1 MHSACDPTASVT
13 QGRVLN
19 AEQKGVL
26 LSSLLCLE
34 DGAAVL
40 GPGGSWPS
48 LCSESPTKLSQSSDM
63 QIHPGFPG
71 WSCRIASF
79 LVIHLFLLTT
89 SVYSEAWQLFHT
101 VARESVSQRAP
112 TNHTLGI
119 VGRMAYFCQSR
130 VQKLQGRSL

>member
-1 MHSACDPTASVT
+1 MQNVVNSCFPFINYTQKFYGLHLCGSLCSFDGWDDFCTSHPLMCTVCDPTASVT

-48 LCSESPTKLSQSSDM
+48 L
-63 QIHPGFPG
+63 
-71 WSCRIASF
+71 RIS
-79 LVIHLFLLTT
+79 
-89 SVYSEAWQLFHT
+89 
-101 VARESVSQRAP
+101 
-112 TNHTLGI
+112 
-119 VGRMAYFCQSR
+119 
-130 VQKLQGRSL
+130 